1 MNTQRAAALTVKELK
16 RITREPANLF
26 LAFIFP
32 LILTLAF
39 GMSFG
44 AIGGGE
50 QKYTVAYVTYDQS
63 QFSGLL
69 HDTLSQVSIL
79 EVVDYTDVGEASSAL
94 SQGLVSAVLVI
105 PDGFSESVLSYRDN
119 PDDPTM
125 WVISTLELSLDEG
138 SMVASAAISPI
149 INNVLSLVV
158 LGEQT
163 QIALPI
169 KLSEP
174 TLVEASKLS
183 QFSRMAPGLFTY
195 AAIFLIMLVAQSL
208 VTEKEQGILM
218 RLSVTPTSTGDI
230 FASQI
235 ASNLL
240 VGFVQTGVIF
250 AASTVMGFKPLGGVM
265 GVSVA
270 FLAVALLTLCC
281 VGFGLITATFSKNS
295 GAATGISFVFI
306 LPMMFLGTFVPAP
319 ESISRLIPSWYLTDA
334 LTSIFIRGA
343 DVWSPAIISD
353 LTVLAG
359 SSIAVILLGVLL
371 YSRYGKR

>member
-1 MNTQRAAALTVKELK
+1 MNIQRAAALTVKELK

-26 LAFIFP
+26 LAFVFP

-50 QKYTVAYVTYDQS
+50 QQYRVAYVTYDQS

-79 EVVDYTDVGEASSAL
+79 DVVDYSDVAEASSAL
-94 SQGLVSAVLVI
+94 SQGRVSAVLVI
-105 PDGFSESVLSYRDN
+105 PSGFGESVTSYLENPDN
-119 PDDPTM
+119 PSL
-125 WVISTLELSLDEG
+125 WVTSTLELSLDKG

-149 INNVLSLVV
+149 INNVLDAVV
-158 LGEQT
+158 SGGQT
-163 QIALPI
+163 QIVIPI
-169 KLSEP
+169 TLSEP
-174 TLVEASKLS
+174 TMVDASKLS
-183 QFSRMAPGLFTY
+183 QFSHMAPGLFTY

-235 ASNLL
+235 ASNIL
-240 VGFVQTGVIF
+240 VGCVQTAVIF
-250 AASTVMGFKPLGGVM
+250 AASTVMGFQPLGGAL

-270 FLAVALLTLCC
+270 FLAVAMLTLCS
-281 VGFGLITATFSKNS
+281 VGFGLITATFAKNS

-343 DVWSPAIISD
+343 DVLSPAIISN

>member
-1 MNTQRAAALTVKELK
+1 MKVQRAAALAVKELK

-50 QKYTVAYVTYDQS
+50 QQYKVAYVTFDQS
-63 QFSGLL
+63 PYSGLL

-79 EVVDYTDVGEASSAL
+79 TVVDYSDVAEASSAL
-94 SQGLVSAVLVI
+94 TQGRVSAVLVV
-105 PDGFSESVLSYRDN
+105 PSDFGASVTSYLQNPDN
-119 PDDPTM
+119 PTL
-125 WVISTLELSLDEG
+125 WVTSTLELSLDKG
-138 SMVASAAISPI
+138 SMVASAAISSI
-149 INNVLSLVV
+149 INNVLSVMVV
-158 LGEQT
+158 GEQAQVT
-163 QIALPI
+163 IPV
-169 KLSEP
+169 KLSDP

-183 QFSRMAPGLFTY
+183 QFSLMAPGLFTY

-208 VTEKEQGILM
+208 VTEREQGILM

-240 VGFVQTGVIF
+240 VGGIQTCMVF
-250 AASTVMGFKPLGGVM
+250 TASTVMGFKPLGGVM
-265 GVSVA
+265 GISVA
-270 FLAVALLTLCC
+270 FLAVALLTLCS
-281 VGFGLITATFSKNS
+281 VGFGLITATFAKNN
-295 GAATGISFVFI
+295 GAATGISFAFI

-319 ESISRLIPSWYLTDA
+319 ESISRLVPSWYLTDA

-343 DVWSPAIISD
+343 DVWSPAIMSD
-353 LTVLAG
+353 LSVLAG

-371 YSRYGKR
+371 YSRYGNR